1 MKYIAF
7 ALTFIFIGNICIAQS
22 VTLLTQ
28 GAKSS
33 LRGLSVVNDQ
43 TVWVSGSSGMVARSI
58 DGGLSWTWMQVK
70 GFEKNDFRDIE
81 AFDSNTALIMAIDSP
96 AYILR
101 TTNGGLNW
109 KVVFENHHSGIFLDA
124 MDFDKSGNGIVLGDP
139 LDGRFFEAAT
149 SNHGNSWEV
158 LPISDRPLADSGEA
172 CFASSGTNIRMI
184 KNNKTVFVSGGTSAH
199 LFKRNN
205 KKITPLIQG
214 STSTGANSIAIKKN
228 KKFILVGGDFENK
241 EATTGNC
248 AITENNGK
256 SWHFP
261 KVTPQGYRSCIEYL
275 GNKKWITCG
284 LTGVDISIDDGNS
297 FSNIS
302 TTGFNVCRKAKIGN
316 TVFMAGGGGRIGK
329 IKD

>member
-7 ALTFIFIGNICIAQS
+7 ALAFIFIRNTCIAQS
-22 VTLLTQ
+22 VTLLTK
-28 GAKSS
+28 GTKSS

-43 TVWVSGSSGMVARSI
+43 TVWASGSGGMVARSI

-101 TTNGGLNW
+101 TTDGGLNW
-109 KVVFENHHSGIFLDA
+109 KVVFEDHHSGIFLDA

-139 LDGRFFEAAT
+139 IEGRFFEAIT

-184 KNNKTVFVSGGTSAH
+184 NKNKTAFVSGGTSTH
-199 LFKRNN
+199 MFQRNN
-205 KKITPLIQG
+205 KKTIPLIQG
-214 STSTGANSIAIKKN
+214 SASTGANSIAIKN
-228 KKFILVGGDFENK
+228 KKTFIIVGGDFENK
-241 EATTGNC
+241 EATTGNF
-248 AITENNGK
+248 AITETNGK
-256 SWHFP
+256 SWYFP
-261 KVTPQGYRSCIEYL
+261 KVAPQGYRSCIEYL
-275 GNKKWITCG
+275 YDKKWITCG
-284 LTGVDISIDDGNS
+284 LTGVDISIDNGIT
-297 FSNIS
+297 FKNIS
-302 TTGFNVCRKAKIGN
+302 TTGFHVCRKAKKGN
-316 TVFMAGGGGRIGK
+316 AVFMAGGGGRIGK